1 MRKLITD
8 PNNAFHEMP
17 KMINARYAHCALI
30 LNNNFYALGGRQY
43 GDDEKGL
50 LSAC

>member
-8 PNNAFHEMP
+8 LDNAFTEMP
-17 KMINARYAHCALI
+17 EMINARYSHCALI
-30 LNNNFYALGGRQY
+30 LNNNLYVLGGRQY